1 MRIWVVG
8 ARFYI
13 LMSYSA
19 PGDEIYPQHFMDS
32 FKLK

>member
-1 MRIWVVG
+1 MAFVG
-8 ARFYI
+8 SRFYV
-13 LMSYSA
+13 LMTMSS